1 MAAVK
6 PQRHG
11 PSMDMT
17 AMCDV
22 AFLILTFFIM
32 TSSFK
37 SEESVTIQT
46 PSSVAEEL
54 LPEADI
60 ATLTIDPTGNYY
72 FGITNPLERAP
83 FGAKLSEKFNLGL
96 SNADLMQ
103 FSTLA
108 EVGVP
113 MRALKQYLA
122 LSDGER
128 ERMELTGIPLD
139 SANTELV
146 DWIRVYV
153 DEVNQQSKLAIR
165 ADQQTQYPAV
175 KVLFDELGKA
185 DINKFQLI
193 TSKETGN

>member
-6 PQRHG
+6 PKRHG

-46 PSSVAEEL
+46 PSSVAEEII
-54 LPEADI
+54 PDTDV
-60 ATLTIDPTGNYY
+60 ATVTIDPTGYYY
-72 FGITNPLERAP
+72 FGITNPQERAP

-103 FSTLA
+103 FSKMA

-113 MRALKQYLA
+113 MRSLKQYLGLPEA
-122 LSDGER
+122 DR
-128 ERMELTGIPLD
+128 ERMKLTGIPLD
-139 SANTELV
+139 STNTELV
-146 DWIRVYV
+146 DWIDTYTR
-153 DEVNQQSKLAIR
+153 EVNPSSKLAIR
-165 ADQQTQYPAV
+165 GDQSTQYPAV

-193 TSKETGN
+193 TSREN

>member
-6 PQRHG
+6 PARHG

-54 LPEADI
+54 LPETDI
-60 ATLTIDPTGNYY
+60 ATVTIDPSGNYY
-72 FGITNPLERAP
+72 FGIKDPKERYTFA
-83 FGAKLSEKFNLGL
+83 AKFSEKFNLGL
-96 SNADLMQ
+96 TNEDLLQ

-113 MRALKQYLA
+113 MKGLKQYLG
-122 LSDGER
+122 LSDGQR
-128 ERMELTGIPLD
+128 DRMELTGIPLD
-139 SANTELV
+139 STNTELV
-146 DWIRVYV
+146 DWIDTYTR
-153 DEVNQQSKLAIR
+153 DVNQGSNLAVR

-193 TSKETGN
+193 TSKENEE

>member
-6 PQRHG
+6 PPRHG

-54 LPEADI
+54 LPESDV
-60 ATLTIDPTGNYY
+60 ATVTIDPSGNYY
-72 FGITNPLERAP
+72 FGITNSQERIP
-83 FGAKLSEKFNLGL
+83 FITKMNEKYSLGL
-96 SNADLMQ
+96 SNTDIME

-113 MRALKQYLA
+113 MKGLKQYLS
-122 LSDGER
+122 LSKGER
-128 ERMELTGIPLD
+128 ERMDLSGIPLD
-139 SANTELV
+139 STDTELV
-146 DWIRVYV
+146 DWIDTYTR
-153 DEVNQQSKLAIR
+153 EVNTASKLAIR
-165 ADQQTQYPAV
+165 GDQSTQYPAV

-185 DINKFQLI
+185 DIRKFQLI
-193 TSKETGN
+193 TSKETD

>member
-46 PSSVAEEL
+46 PSSIAEEL
-54 LPEADI
+54 LPETDI
-60 ATLTIDPTGNYY
+60 ATVTIDPSGYYY
-72 FGITNPLERAP
+72 FGIKNPQERAP
-83 FGAKLSEKFNLGL
+83 FAAKLSEKYNLGL
-96 SNADLMQ
+96 SNSDLMQ

-108 EVGVP
+108 EVGVS
-113 MRALKQYLA
+113 MKGLKQYLS
-122 LSDGER
+122 LPDGDR
-128 ERMELTGIPLD
+128 ERMKLTGIPLD
-139 SANTELV
+139 STNTELV
-146 DWIRVYV
+146 DWIETYTR
-153 DEVNQQSKLAIR
+153 EVNTGSKLGVR
-165 ADQQTQYPAV
+165 ADQSTQYPAV
-175 KVLFDELGKA
+175 KVLFNELGKA
-185 DINKFQLI
+185 DILKFELI
-193 TSKETGN
+193 TSKETEN

>member
-6 PQRHG
+6 PARHG

-54 LPEADI
+54 LPEADL
-60 ATLTIDPTGNYY
+60 ATVTIDPAGNYY
-72 FGITNPLERAP
+72 FGLINPQERAA

-96 SNADLMQ
+96 SNADLLN

-113 MRALKQYLA
+113 MKGLKQYLA

-128 ERMELTGIPLD
+128 DRMELTGIPLD
-139 SANTELV
+139 STDNELV
-146 DWIRVYV
+146 AWIETYTR
-153 DEVNQQSKLAIR
+153 EVNQGSKLAIR

-185 DINKFQLI
+185 DINKFELI
-193 TSKETGN
+193 TSKETEN

>member
-6 PQRHG
+6 PPRHG

-60 ATLTIDPTGNYY
+60 ATVTIDPMGYYY
-72 FGITNPLERAP
+72 FGITNPQERVS

-96 SNADLMQ
+96 SNADLLN

-113 MRALKQYLA
+113 MKGLKQYLS

-128 ERMELTGIPLD
+128 ERMTLTGIPLD
-139 SANTELV
+139 STNTELV
-146 DWIRVYV
+146 DWIDTYTR
-153 DEVNQQSKLAIR
+153 DVNTSSKLAIR
-165 ADQQTQYPAV
+165 GDQSTQYPA
-175 KVLFDELGKA
+175 
-185 DINKFQLI
+185 
-193 TSKETGN
+193 

>member
-11 PSMDMT
+11 PAMDMT

-46 PSSVAEEL
+46 PSSVAEEI
-54 LPEADI
+54 LPEIDV
-60 ATLTIDPTGNYY
+60 ATVTIDPTGHYY
-72 FGITNPLERAP
+72 FGITNPQERAP
-83 FGAKLSEKFNLGL
+83 FGARLSEKFNLGL

-103 FSTLA
+103 FSKMA
-108 EVGVP
+108 DVGVP
-113 MRALKQYLA
+113 MNGLKQYLS
-122 LSDGER
+122 LSEGDR
-128 ERMELTGIPLD
+128 DRMELTGIPLD
-139 SANTELV
+139 STNTELV
-146 DWIRVYV
+146 DWIDTYTR
-153 DEVNQQSKLAIR
+153 EVNQGSKLAIK

-185 DINKFQLI
+185 DILKFQLI
-193 TSKETGN
+193 TSREKE

>member
-6 PQRHG
+6 PPRHG

-54 LPEADI
+54 LPEADV
-60 ATLTIDPTGNYY
+60 ATITIDPTGYYY
-72 FGITNPLERAP
+72 FGITNSQERAP
-83 FGAKLSEKFNLGL
+83 FAAKLSEKFNLGL
-96 SNADLMQ
+96 TNADLAQ

-113 MRALKQYLA
+113 MKSLKQYLA
-122 LSDGER
+122 LSDGDR
-128 ERMELTGIPLD
+128 ERMKLTGIPLD
-139 SANTELV
+139 STNTELV
-146 DWIRVYV
+146 DWIDTYTR
-153 DEVNQQSKLAIR
+153 DVNTGSKLAIR
-165 ADQQTQYPAV
+165 GDQSTQYPAI
-175 KVLFDELGKA
+175 KTLFDELGKA

-193 TSKETGN
+193 TSKETN